1 MSRVVMRPTE
11 NGTFSRTV
19 DLVHVTKPRPFQ
31 RVSPARFHEA
41 GTQKVKPGAATCF
54 HDSRLLAGATSHAVE
69 SAAPSAAAVRVG
81 EGTLVAGV
89 EADAH
94 AVSRTAANTRMARVI
109 GGSVVIGRRWA
120 RTAGVLHPAR
130 AVSGSAA
137 IARVLRGGCGVGLE
151 RATHVLKAELAMRSD
166 RQLRQVRGSTGFWVR
181 SLTQWWRSCAV
192 YHMGWPYSRYCAD

>member
-11 NGTFSRTV
+11 NGTFSSTG

-109 GGSVVIGRRWA
+109 GGSVVIGR
-120 RTAGVLHPAR
+120 PPK
-130 AVSGSAA
+130 AA
-137 IARVLRGGCGVGLE
+137 IDSKNG
-151 RATHVLKAELAMRSD
+151 
-166 RQLRQVRGSTGFWVR
+166 QVRGSTGFLVR